1 MATSV
6 INVVVVVVSVDIGVD
21 NFVVVVVVSVDIG
34 VDNFVVVVDAADVEV
49 GGDAVSQTPNEV
61 KDLFQREKCV
71 MS

>member
-6 INVVVVVVSVDIGVD
+6 FNVVVVVSVDIGVD
-21 NFVVVVVVSVDIG
+21 NFVA
-34 VDNFVVVVDAADVEV
+34 VVVDAADVEV